1 MTITC
6 VIANM
11 PFESSAAA
19 AAQKDQ
25 PSQAAEQQGKAVA
38 FPAGLRVLLVD
49 DDPVCLMVIGQ
60 MLRACQYEGGWGVLC
75 ASVTHRYSCAWHGSY
90 LPIVMCAVCTCSAAA
105 SALDQLRDKSH
116 NFDLVLSDVYMP
128 GEQQLIW
135 GQSSV

>member
-11 PFESSAAA
+11 QIESSTAA
-19 AAQKDQ
+19 AAQKDH

-60 MLRACQYEGGWGVLC
+60 MLRACQYEGGWV
-75 ASVTHRYSCAWHGSY
+75 
-90 LPIVMCAVCTCSAAA
+90 
-105 SALDQLRDKSH
+105 
-116 NFDLVLSDVYMP
+116 
-128 GEQQLIW
+128 
-135 GQSSV
+135 